1 MKRHPSLYPLS
12 HDHHH
17 ALVQARNLGI
27 AAQSNNPD
35 SLRDAAIIFIE
46 FTHSQLQSHFKKEE
60 RFLLPLLARK
70 TATDCPAIKETLD
83 QHAQIR
89 RLIEDLNDRLTKGE
103 SIDAH
108 SLKTL
113 GDYLSAHVRF
123 EENILFPAL
132 EAAATADE
140 LQQLSDQLSSRLI
153 G

>member
-17 ALVQARNLGI
+17 ALVQARNLRI
-27 AAQSNNPD
+27 AAQSNPN
-35 SLRDAAIIFIE
+35 SLRDAAIIFLE
-46 FTHSQLQSHFKKEE
+46 FAHSQLQSHFEKEE

-70 TATDCPAIKETLD
+70 TAADCPAIRETLD
-83 QHAQIR
+83 QHVQIR
-89 RLIEDLNDRLTKGE
+89 RLIEDLNDRLTKCE
-103 SIDAH
+103 SIDSH

-132 EAAATADE
+132 EAAATEDE
-140 LQQLSDQLSSRLI
+140 LQRLSDQLSSRPI